1 LYHWCSK
8 GFSFSAV
15 LLFNVT
21 LALIID
27 CSWNAVFIS
36 LLFQRNLTLVYFVSR
51 QMMGGSAGKG
61 TGKDVEGG
69 HGVAVLS

>member
-1 LYHWCSK
+1 LK

-15 LLFNVT
+15 EPFNVT
-21 LALIID
+21 LAVIID

-36 LLFQRNLTLVYFVSR
+36 LLFLTELNVSVFCFAANDGCNSG
-51 QMMGGSAGKG
+51 QG

-69 HGVAVLS
+69 HSIAVLS